1 MLKTQIPDGLAAAA
15 FWRLVEHLQ
24 HRTDVQNIDMM
35 GHSGFCRNCLAK
47 WLDEAAEDQTVALEQ
62 NTARDA
68 IYGMPYGEWKAR
80 FQEDATPE
88 QLQKMEESVAKNLK
102 V

>member
-1 MLKTQIPDGLAAAA
+1 MFKTQIPDSLAAAA

-35 GHSGFCRNCLAK
+35 GQSGFCRNCLAK
-47 WLDEAAEDQTVALEQ
+47 WLDEAAVEKNVPLEQ

-68 IYGMPYGEWKAR
+68 IYGMPYAEWKAR
-80 FQEDATPE
+80 FQKNATPE
-88 QLQKMEESVAKNLK
+88 QLHKMEESVAKNLK
-102 V
+102 E